1 MSLQDVQLEQLIR
14 HLEAE
19 RGMVRKVRLLAGSW
33 PLLRQLSPQQRERVA
48 LALGSRWALRNLE
61 GMFGQ
66 PEKMSASQLQVK
78 AIFERLRDADPDQL
92 RRLGNDMKKG
102 GVAGVRSR
110 LLDALGE
117 ALEERIA
124 AEDESQHPETAEP
137 SISAKPPAAIPPPPQ
152 PPSQWLPPKLLEEPD
167 ELDEP
172 DEVEGPTR
180 PPAAKTETIQLALDS
195 KRPAGAA
202 SEAERSEPQLEES
215 SELLTLPRPAPHRPR
230 AEPTGTAAAE
240 AGHHP
245 ELEPEPLPSAVEPAE
260 LEEAPGDRRRR
271 DTSTLSAVESLRAL
285 RRLSRGETAV
295 SHGGQASRAALVGSL
310 GPGWAARRAVSSMIR
325 SRLAADL
332 DEALAL
338 IRRLPSA
345 SQQTWCLGDLLQH
358 WQLDA
363 AALARVLGAAPTEA
377 ARSRLARRAARAV

>member
-66 PEKMSASQLQVK
+66 PEEMSASQLQVK
-78 AIFERLRDADPDQL
+78 AIFERIRDADPDQL

-124 AEDESQHPETAEP
+124 AEP
-137 SISAKPPAAIPPPPQ
+137 SISAKLPAAIPPPP
-152 PPSQWLPPKLLEEPD
+152 PS
-167 ELDEP
+167 
-172 DEVEGPTR
+172 
-180 PPAAKTETIQLALDS
+180 ETIQLEIDS

-202 SEAERSEPQLEES
+202 SEAKRSEPQLEES
-215 SELLTLPRPAPHRPR
+215 SELLTGHRPR
-230 AEPTGTAAAE
+230 AEPASAAAAE

-285 RRLSRGETAV
+285 RRLSRGEAAV

-325 SRLAADL
+325 SRFAADL

-338 IRRLPSA
+338 IRRLPTA

>member
-1 MSLQDVQLEQLIR
+1 MEDPEVQLERLIR
-14 HLEAE
+14 RLEAE

-33 PLLRQLSPQQRERVA
+33 TLLRQLSPQQRERVA

-66 PEKMSASQLQVK
+66 PEEMSASQLQVK
-78 AIFERLRDADPDQL
+78 AIFERLRDADPNQL

-137 SISAKPPAAIPPPPQ
+137 SISAKPPAAIPPPP
-152 PPSQWLPPKLLEEPD
+152 PSWLPPKLN
-167 ELDEP
+167 
-172 DEVEGPTR
+172 
-180 PPAAKTETIQLALDS
+180 
-195 KRPAGAA
+195 A
-202 SEAERSEPQLEES
+202 SEAERSESQPEELL
-215 SELLTLPRPAPHRPR
+215 ELLTPHRPG
-230 AEPTGTAAAE
+230 AEPASTAAAE

-245 ELEPEPLPSAVEPAE
+245 ELEPEPLPSAVEPAD
-260 LEEAPGDRRRR
+260 LEEATGDRRRR
-271 DTSTLSAVESLRAL
+271 ETSTLSAVESLRAL
-285 RRLSRGETAV
+285 RRLSRGETAI

-310 GPGWAARRAVSSMIR
+310 GSGWAARRAVSSMIR
-325 SRLAADL
+325 SRFAADL

-338 IRRLPSA
+338 IRRLPTA

-377 ARSRLARRAARAV
+377 ARSRLARRAAPAV